1 MSSSEPKKEPEP
13 VTYKKEPITTP
24 PPPPEP
30 KKEPVT
36 FKDVMNKA
44 AKSAVRG
51 GTAGAAAMGANVRG
65 ICLCICLCRIYIYI
79 YMLNLLMCTVMF

>member
-1 MSSSEPKKEPEP
+1 MSSSEP
-13 VTYKKEPITTP
+13 KKEPITTP

-51 GTAGAAAMGANVRG
+51 GTAGAAAMGANVRS
-65 ICLCICLCRIYIYI
+65 ICLCICLYDCAGCIYI
-79 YMLNLLMCTVMF
+79 LNLLMCTVMF